1 MKSIGV
7 LQEEL
12 ALMDHIIQF
21 NTKNNIDSDDF
32 ENKKFFIQN
41 QIDVLYIDQLCHI
54 KI

>member
-12 ALMDHIIQF
+12 ALMDYIINF
-21 NTKNNIDSDDF
+21 NTKNNLDVDEF

-41 QIDVLYIDQLCHI
+41 QIDVIILNMNII
-54 KI
+54 

>member
-21 NTKNNIDSDDF
+21 NTKNNQDYDDF
-32 ENKKFFIQN
+32 ENKKLFIQN
-41 QIDVLYIDQLCHI
+41 QIDVIIVIIICLEN
-54 KI
+54 

>member
-12 ALMDHIIQF
+12 ALMDHIIKI
-21 NTKNNIDSDDF
+21 NKKNNLDYDEF

-41 QIDVLYIDQLCHI
+41 QIDVR
-54 KI
+54 